1 MELNENADWEL
12 VAAQVGEETVVEGT
26 ATQETSESLRRE
38 IEGLRVTT
46 NRLRAET
53 QRLTDRAN
61 QLWER
66 LKRREKP
73 NVSPR
78 EGLRPVGSLTVAV

>member
-1 MELNENADWEL
+1 
-12 VAAQVGEETVVEGT
+12 
-26 ATQETSESLRRE
+26 
-38 IEGLRVTT
+38 VTT

-73 NVSPR
+73 NVAHRDGPR
-78 EGLRPVGSLTVAV
+78 PFGSLTVAV